1 MNWGN
6 GHRRGRAAAARHGR
20 LWGPAAGGRDGS
32 HVAPAD
38 ASSRAPRRRHGEG
51 RRRRCEIPKCVPTAK
66 PGPVLMQ
73 RRTAVRFIC
82 HREVF
87 RRGGDGRG
95 PRRSRRRH
103 SSRRHP
109 FRRWGVEVVP
119 IKLHG
124 GGVATRDEA
133 SGKNWGGSGDGTVVG
148 RCARGWEECGPRHSC
163 GHATLVMAGKGRRR
177 TVGAGCTL
185 QGRRGCHNGR

>member
-6 GHRRGRAAAARHGR
+6 GHRRGRAAAERHGR

-38 ASSRAPRRRHGEG
+38 APSRAPRRRHGEG
-51 RRRRCEIPKCVPTAK
+51 RRRRCDIPKCVPTAK

-82 HREVF
+82 HREIF
-87 RRGGDGRG
+87 GRGGDGRG

-109 FRRWGVEVVP
+109 SRRWGAAVVP
-119 IKLHG
+119 MKPHG
-124 GGVATRDEA
+124 GGWRHEA
-133 SGKNWGGSGDGTVVG
+133 RGRERIGAGAGMVRSSGDARAAG
-148 RCARGWEECGPRHSC
+148 RSAAS
-163 GHATLVMAGKGRRR
+163 ATAVDTRRW
-177 TVGAGCTL
+177 
-185 QGRRGCHNGR
+185 